1 MLPPSPLVTCGV
13 PIGCSEWLRPDVI
26 APEFGCSTAGCHGDE
41 DKWGDS
47 RVGTSHSL
55 QIQIRNPWVEVREC
69 WSQTTHWPFQLISQ
83 GFLLKFKGGPVS
95 GVSCFVMTYYQY
107 HAHETKG
114 FFLISPCNTHR
125 SCCVSPFGTAVALL
139 LFAGFEKGL
148 WVGIIGAASDYT
160 SLFLEGLLIRIFE
173 IENSCMILKKF
184 SAGKINSI
192 RSSLW

>member
-1 MLPPSPLVTCGV
+1 M
-13 PIGCSEWLRPDVI
+13 
-26 APEFGCSTAGCHGDE
+26 
-41 DKWGDS
+41 
-47 RVGTSHSL
+47 
-55 QIQIRNPWVEVREC
+55 EVREC

-148 WVGIIGAASDYT
+148 WVGIIGAASDCT

-173 IENSCMILKKF
+173 IENSCMIYKKF
-184 SAGKINSI
+184 SAGKNLSVRSSQSLLNINKQTALCPNTNSI
-192 RSSLW
+192 TKTQQKNERARNCTAD